1 MRRPF
6 FRNSTLSWYV
16 ELACGKRMR
25 LSRDKQFETA
35 PKEKPKEPPPSV
47 QKEYPAVIRW
57 QAELRRYF

>member
-1 MRRPF
+1 
-6 FRNSTLSWYV
+6 
-16 ELACGKRMR
+16 MR